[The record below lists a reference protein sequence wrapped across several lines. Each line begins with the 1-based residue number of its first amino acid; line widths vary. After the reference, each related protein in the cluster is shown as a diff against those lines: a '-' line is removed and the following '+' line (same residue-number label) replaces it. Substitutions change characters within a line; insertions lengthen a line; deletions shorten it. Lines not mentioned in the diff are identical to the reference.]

1 MPFGQVPALD
11 VDGKILPQSFAINRY
26 LARQF
31 GYAGKNAFEEAMV
44 DAFADQYGDFY
55 KEATPYLYA
64 VWGFKKGDVNALE
77 KDVFIPARDKYFT
90 LMTKFLKKSSSGFL
104 VGDSVTWADL
114 QLAELA
120 SFTEKYPT
128 LYNGYPEVKAH
139 SDKIRSIPAIKKWIE
154 TRKVTP
160 F

>member
-1 MPFGQVPALD
+1 MVQYRLLYFDGRGRAEVARQLFALANQDYVDVRISHEDWPKHKPDMPFGQVPALD

-64 VWGFKKGDVNALE
+64 VWGFKKGDV
-77 KDVFIPARDKYFT
+77 V
-90 LMTKFLKKSSSGFL
+90 SS
-104 VGDSVTWADL
+104 
-114 QLAELA
+114 
-120 SFTEKYPT
+120 
-128 LYNGYPEVKAH
+128 
-139 SDKIRSIPAIKKWIE
+139 R
-154 TRKVTP
+154 
-160 F
+160 